1 MSHTAPPAPTT
12 RVGFIGLGSQGAPM
26 ARRVAEAGYPLTVWA
41 RRTASVGPFTGT
53 GTGTGIA
60 VTATPA
66 DLGAASDVVGIC
78 VVADDDV
85 RDVLLRD
92 DGVLAGMA
100 PGGVI
105 AIHSTIH
112 PDTCRD
118 VAEAAARRGVA
129 ILDAPVSGGGGA
141 AERGQ
146 LLVMVGGDERDLA
159 RCRPVLATFGD
170 PILHLGPLGSGQV
183 AKALNNFL
191 FTTHVGVA
199 LDMFAFIDR
208 LGIDRAAAARVLAH
222 GSGGSFAAA
231 TLARSGFDTTGLR
244 DAEPLLRKDVGIMLD
259 VARTA
264 GAAEPTTLVELAHHT
279 LADLRDGDG
288 GSALRASTL

>member
-1 MSHTAPPAPTT
+1 MTHASTGAPMT
-12 RVGFIGLGSQGAPM
+12 RVGFIGLGSQGGPM
-26 ARRVAEAGYPLTVWA
+26 ARRIVDAGHPLTVWA
-41 RRTASVGPFTGT
+41 RRAASVEPFAHTG
-53 GTGTGIA
+53 A
-60 VTATPA
+60 VVAATPA

-100 PGGVI
+100 PGGVV
-105 AIHSTIH
+105 AVHSTVH
-112 PDTCRD
+112 PDTCRHLSQ
-118 VAEAAARRGVA
+118 AAAQRGVA
-129 ILDAPVSGGGGA
+129 VLDAPVSGGGGA

-146 LLVMVGGDERDLA
+146 LLVMVGGDGDDLA
-159 RCRPVLATFGD
+159 RCRPVLETFAD
-170 PILHLGPLGSGQV
+170 PVLHLGPLGSGQV

-191 FTTHVGVA
+191 FTAHVGIA
-199 LDMFAFIDR
+199 LDMFAFVDR
-208 LGIDRAAAARVLAH
+208 LGIDRSAAARVLAH

-244 DAEPLLRKDVGIMLD
+244 GAEPLLRKDVSIMLD

-264 GAAEPTTLVELAHHT
+264 GAAEPAAIVELTHRT
-279 LADLRDGDG
+279 LTTLRDGDDQ
-288 GSALRASTL
+288 